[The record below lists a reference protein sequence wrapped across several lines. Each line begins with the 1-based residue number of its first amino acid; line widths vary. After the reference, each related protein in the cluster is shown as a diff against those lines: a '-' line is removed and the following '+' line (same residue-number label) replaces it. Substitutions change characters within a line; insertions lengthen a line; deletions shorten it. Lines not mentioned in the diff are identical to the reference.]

1 MSCFVDAFMHSLH
14 PFRPAKLKAYQD
26 EMAAK
31 NGELQPGERR
41 VSGRRRDDQV
51 RVCAVLLSARSN
63 MSLALSDL
71 FFSFMM
77 NAKRLS

>member
-1 MSCFVDAFMHSLH
+1 MLCFVDAFMHSLH
-14 PFRPAKLKAYQD
+14 LFRPAKLKAFQD

-51 RVCAVLLSARSN
+51 RVCCQRAQH
-63 MSLALSDL
+63 MSLPLSDL
-71 FFSFMM
+71 FFSFIM